1 MADANESQG
10 MSFGS
15 EPTLAGPPAGGGGLK
30 GLLILA
36 AGMTLLAA
44 GGGYGAA
51 MLMGGSAP
59 SSEES
64 APATARAAE
73 SPAKEPVKE
82 KEKAE
87 KSEKSEK
94 SEKGEKGKEDAS
106 SHLAE
111 GAEFGYYDFEPIVVN
126 LDEPR
131 LARYIRV
138 TITLVIKAENHSA
151 AKAALDKRKPELKNW
166 LTTYFASCT
175 LDNVRGAPS
184 MNRLRR
190 EILDA
195 FTQQLWPNQKP
206 LVEQVLFKEFAV
218 Q

>member
-1 MADANESQG
+1 MADTNESQG
-10 MSFGS
+10 MSFDS
-15 EPTLAGPPAGGGGLK
+15 EPTLAGPLAGGGGLK
-30 GLLILA
+30 RLLILA

-44 GGGYGAA
+44 AGGYGAA
-51 MLMGGSAP
+51 VLMGGSAP

-64 APATARAAE
+64 APATAHAAE
-73 SPAKEPVKE
+73 SPAKEPAKE

-87 KSEKSEK
+87 KSEK
-94 SEKGEKGKEDAS
+94 GEKGKEGAS
-106 SHLAE
+106 SRLAE
-111 GAEFGYYDFEPIVVN
+111 GAEFGYYDFEPIIVN

-138 TITLVIKAENHSA
+138 TITLVIKAENHDA

-206 LVEQVLFKEFAV
+206 LIEQVLFKEFAV

>member
-1 MADANESQG
+1 M
-10 MSFGS
+10 
-15 EPTLAGPPAGGGGLK
+15 LAGPSPGRGGLR

-36 AGMTLLAA
+36 TGVVLLAA

-51 MLMGGSAP
+51 MIMGTAS

-64 APATARAAE
+64 APAAGHASE
-73 SPAKEPVKE
+73 SPPKE
-82 KEKAE
+82 KEKEKEKTE
-87 KSEKSEK
+87 KSESG
-94 SEKGEKGKEDAS
+94 EKGEKGKEGKSSRLDA
-106 SHLAE
+106 
-111 GAEFGYYDFEPIVVN
+111 GAEFGYYDFEPIIVN

-131 LARYIRV
+131 LARYVRV
-138 TITLVIKAENHSA
+138 TITLVIKAENHEA
-151 AKAALDKRKPELKNW
+151 AKALLEKRKPELKNW

-175 LDNVRGAPS
+175 LDGVRGAAS
-184 MNRLRR
+184 LNRLRR

-195 FTQQLWPNQKP
+195 ITQQLWPNQKP

>member
-1 MADANESQG
+1 MADTNESQE
-10 MSFGS
+10 MS
-15 EPTLAGPPAGGGGLK
+15 LAPASTPAGGGGLK
-30 GLLILA
+30 GLLIMA

-51 MLMGGSAP
+51 MLMGSSPGAP
-59 SSEES
+59 GSEES
-64 APATARAAE
+64 APVAAHAAE
-73 SPAKEPVKE
+73 APAKAPAKE
-82 KEKAE
+82 KEKE
-87 KSEKSEK
+87 KGEKSEK
-94 SEKGEKGKEDAS
+94 SEKGEKGKEGAS

-111 GAEFGYYDFEPIVVN
+111 GAEFGYYDFEPIIVN

-138 TITLVIKAENHSA
+138 TITLVIKAENHDA
-151 AKAALDKRKPELKNW
+151 AKATLDRRKPELKNW

>member
-1 MADANESQG
+1 MADTKESQE
-10 MSFGS
+10 M
-15 EPTLAGPPAGGGGLK
+15 PLAPASPPAAGGSGLK

-36 AGMTLLAA
+36 AGVTLLAA

-51 MLMGGSAP
+51 LLTGGGAP
-59 SSEES
+59 ASGES
-64 APATARAAE
+64 APAAAHAAE
-73 SPAKEPVKE
+73 APAKE
-82 KEKAE
+82 KEKPKSE
-87 KSEKSEK
+87 KSEKSGEK
-94 SEKGEKGKEDAS
+94 SEKGEKGKEGTLA
-106 SHLAE
+106 HLDE
-111 GAEFGYYDFEPIVVN
+111 GAEFGYYDFEPIIVN

-138 TITLVIKAENHSA
+138 TITLVIKAENHAA
-151 AKAALDKRKPELKNW
+151 AKVALDRHKPELKNW

-175 LDNVRGAPS
+175 LDNVRGAAS
-184 MNRLRR
+184 LNRLRR

-195 FTQQLWPNQKP
+195 FTQQLWPDQKP

>member
-1 MADANESQG
+1 MADTNESQE
-10 MSFGS
+10 MSIAPAS
-15 EPTLAGPPAGGGGLK
+15 PPTGGGGLK

-36 AGMTLLAA
+36 AGVTLLAA

-51 MLMGGSAP
+51 LFTGGGAP
-59 SSEES
+59 ASEES
-64 APATARAAE
+64 APAAAHAAE
-73 SPAKEPVKE
+73 TPAKE
-82 KEKAE
+82 KEKP
-87 KSEKSEK
+87 KSEK
-94 SEKGEKGKEDAS
+94 SEKGEKGKDGAFA
-106 SHLAE
+106 HLAE
-111 GAEFGYYDFEPIVVN
+111 GAEFGYYDFEPIIVN

-138 TITLVIKAENHSA
+138 TITLVIKAENHEA
-151 AKAALDKRKPELKNW
+151 AKVAIDRRKPELKNW

-175 LDNVRGAPS
+175 LDNVRGSAS
-184 MNRLRR
+184 LNRLRR

-195 FTQQLWPNQKP
+195 FTQQLWPDQKP